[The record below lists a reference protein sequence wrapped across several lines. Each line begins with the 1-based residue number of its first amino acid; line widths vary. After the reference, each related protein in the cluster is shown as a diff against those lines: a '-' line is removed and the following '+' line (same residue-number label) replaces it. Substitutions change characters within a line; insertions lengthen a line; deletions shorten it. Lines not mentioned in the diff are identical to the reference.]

1 MNRIKFLFVILLSLL
16 FFALTSFL
24 YRYEKNKIL
33 EKELSRIEKEI
44 YLKEVYYKK
53 KVKEF
58 EELEKKHKKQTDQLQ
73 SELSIK

>member
-1 MNRIKFLFVILLSLL
+1 MNRPKILFVILLSIL
-16 FFALTSFL
+16 FFALITFL
-24 YRYEKNKIL
+24 YRYEKRKIL
-33 EKELSRIEKEI
+33 EKELSRIDKEI

-58 EELEKKHKKQTDQLQ
+58 EELEKKHKKQTDQLK

>member
-1 MNRIKFLFVILLSLL
+1 MNSPKILFVILLSLL
-16 FFALTSFL
+16 FFALITLF
-24 YRYEKNKIL
+24 YRYEKRKFL
-33 EKELSRIEKEI
+33 EKELSRIDKEI

-58 EELEKKHKKQTDQLQ
+58 EELEKKHKKQTDQLK